1 LNYFEIKHTHIFGI
15 LKKNCNFAANK
26 NLSSMKTEINGDWKA
41 YAKRFKLPSRNTLLL
56 PLKRFGICLVIQS
69 LASCTGSIVILLVS
83 SLVIGTFL
91 YAAYKEFWNVV
102 LEEAKGLGADLL
114 MWLYYA
120 ILFALTIVAPICVA
134 NYYLHFL

>member
-1 LNYFEIKHTHIFGI
+1 
-15 LKKNCNFAANK
+15 
-26 NLSSMKTEINGDWKA
+26 MKTEINGDWKA
-41 YAKRFKLPSRNTLLL
+41 YAKRFQMPTKQTLIL
-56 PLKRFGICLVIQS
+56 PLKRFGICLLIQTA
-69 LASCTGSIVILLVS
+69 ASCSGSIIILLVS

-120 ILFALTIVAPICVA
+120 VLFVITIIAPVVVA
-134 NYYLHFL
+134 NHYLNFI